1 MASFSDISATALTA
15 PRGQPLCRGQPSTL
29 LEDKA
34 RTRTSAV
41 LGEIPGCG
49 PGPALSW
56 LPRLTTAGPLR
67 GSKRVA
73 GGSSHSITAWVPLRN
88 SLGNKTRP
96 FPFTAPKCVS
106 LTAYFLERLHDSC
119 EGQSHSMKTA
129 EIAAVGAQVMPFFL
143 CLIWLIS
150 RSPKS

>member
-1 MASFSDISATALTA
+1 MATFSGTSATAPTA
-15 PRGQPLCRGQPSTL
+15 PRGQPLCWVQPSTL
-29 LEDKA
+29 LEDEA
-34 RTRTSAV
+34 RTRASAV

-56 LPRLTTAGPLR
+56 LPRLTTAGRPL
-67 GSKRVA
+67 GSKPVA

-88 SLGNKTRP
+88 SLGNKRRP

-106 LTAYFLERLHDSC
+106 LTTYFLERLHDSRK
-119 EGQSHSMKTA
+119 GQSRSMMTA
-129 EIAAVGAQVMPFFL
+129 EIAATGAQAMPSFL
-143 CLIWLIS
+143 CLIWSIS